1 MRCEG
6 FHQLASLQRCRD
18 SGNVLD
24 KSKRI
29 SAAVFPS
36 RIYKAPSR
44 PNSHIARTNEVD
56 ADGKKSS
63 RLKCI
68 KIYERISLRRFLE
81 SESPFVAQVVF
92 DIHSLNCQ
100 CHHSPVVGTGF
111 PLHQ

>member
-1 MRCEG
+1 
-6 FHQLASLQRCRD
+6 
-18 SGNVLD
+18 
-24 KSKRI
+24 
-29 SAAVFPS
+29 
-36 RIYKAPSR
+36 
-44 PNSHIARTNEVD
+44 
-56 ADGKKSS
+56 
-63 RLKCI
+63 LKCI